1 MQNLMPPVN
10 TPDNLFHDGNPVT
23 GELGTIVEAEHL
35 NNEQSA
41 IRDVQRELINVLTAA
56 GIDVDPNNHQQLLT
70 ALTVILVSATGGD
83 YNGTFRFKKKS
94 VHYPLSTT
102 HPPFSAQRGIPPRT
116 PLLRV

>member
-83 YNGTFRFKKKS
+83 YNGTFRFKKS
-94 VHYPLSTT
+94 QYITLYRQPIL
-102 HPPFSAQRGIPPRT
+102 FSAQRGIPPRT